1 MRTVIIADGDFEITD
16 CGDVYKITNGMRE
29 EANITMAGRGQI
41 YKMLSY
47 KQDGKWKN
55 EFVHRLVAK
64 AFVPNPNQYNVVHHK
79 DGNPTNN
86 HYENLEWC
94 TQKENMAYAYE
105 AGAYAHLFTECVIC
119 GSATMAKDSICPS
132 CRAKQKADYKRMQA
146 RDEKAVAVKSALDKI
161 DMSALSPRDERVITL
176 YAEGLTFSEIGREFG
191 LTRERIRQLIDRIV
205 GTNYLAYQ
213 VKKGIASNQRALAD
227 YIKEK
232 GFNVSHMARSLN
244 LDAARLRRMLA
255 PTLHMPTDAYIAICE
270 FVGFETDTQADAVV

>member
-29 EANITMAGRGQI
+29 EANITMAGRGQR

-94 TQKENMAYAYE
+94 TQKENMSYAYE
-105 AGAYAHLFTECVIC
+105 AGVYAHLFTECVIC
-119 GSATMAKDSICPS
+119 GSTTMSKDSICPS
-132 CRAKQKADYKRMQA
+132 CRAKQKADYKRMQS

-213 VKKGIASNQRALAD
+213 VKKGITSNQRALAD

-244 LDAARLRRMLA
+244 LDVARLRRMLA
-255 PTLHMPTDAYIAICE
+255 PTLHMPTDVYIAICE
-270 FVGFETDTQADAVV
+270 FVGFEPDT